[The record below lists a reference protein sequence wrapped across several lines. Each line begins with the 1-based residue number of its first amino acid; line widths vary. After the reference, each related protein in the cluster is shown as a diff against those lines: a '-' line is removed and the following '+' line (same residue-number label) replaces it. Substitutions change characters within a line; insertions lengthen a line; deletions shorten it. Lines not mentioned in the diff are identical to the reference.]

1 MHTKLITT
9 FLKKPYGKQLK
20 LIVVI
25 LVTVS
30 SAVLLFYVL
39 YYKDNKYTDTE
50 KQPVNGILDLT
61 NGFSPEKG
69 LRFLTHEW
77 EFYPGVLLSPSDFKA
92 GPPDRYRQYISIG
105 QYGGFETGNPIRSP
119 HGSATYRLTINLPSP
134 QHDYALEIPEVYSA
148 YRLYIDNALIA
159 QMGNPDTDQYEP
171 GVQNRIYYFSG
182 KGSVQIIL
190 AVTDYSYYYSGLVYP
205 PAFGDPFSV
214 NLRKQIELCIC
225 IAVFLISVG
234 CLFLSFFLG
243 IRVHHRH
250 SLIFSALCLALSG
263 YTIYPLIHT
272 FFLTSIQPWYTIER
286 LSYFLMLLLVVILQ
300 NKLCKINRLAM
311 RMSVSASI
319 ILCVLSLVCGIFMPY
334 WNLTVLKAWSYLFA
348 TTKWFTAC
356 YLVIIVISAI
366 YRNVLQNWFIL
377 SGTLFYAVSILAD
390 RILPAYEPIYGGYF
404 SEWGGAILILSL
416 GFLLWF
422 EILDSYKY
430 RIILEEKQYHMEQQL
445 SMQQEHFIQLQ
456 EKIEEVRAAK
466 HDLRHNLRTFRTLLD
481 TGNIQGIMDY
491 LNQYEKQPALQI
503 APFTYCN
510 NLTADA
516 VIRYYT
522 QIARGARITFNVS
535 LSLPQ
540 DFPLPDF
547 ELCIILSNL
556 LENAVEA
563 CSRQQEHEIRSICL
577 QGKYTNDQ
585 FYMIVNNSY
594 TGKPYINHG
603 RFLSSKRNEY
613 GIGISSVNKIIKN
626 YNGICSIQTKNKEFQ
641 VSIVIPLI
649 KEESSN

>member
-1 MHTKLITT
+1 
-9 FLKKPYGKQLK
+9 
-20 LIVVI
+20 
-25 LVTVS
+25 
-30 SAVLLFYVL
+30 
-39 YYKDNKYTDTE
+39 
-50 KQPVNGILDLT
+50 
-61 NGFSPEKG
+61 
-69 LRFLTHEW
+69 
-77 EFYPGVLLSPSDFKA
+77 
-92 GPPDRYRQYISIG
+92 
-105 QYGGFETGNPIRSP
+105 
-119 HGSATYRLTINLPSP
+119 
-134 QHDYALEIPEVYSA
+134 
-148 YRLYIDNALIA
+148 
-159 QMGNPDTDQYEP
+159 
-171 GVQNRIYYFSG
+171 
-182 KGSVQIIL
+182 
-190 AVTDYSYYYSGLVYP
+190 
-205 PAFGDPFSV
+205 
-214 NLRKQIELCIC
+214 
-225 IAVFLISVG
+225 
-234 CLFLSFFLG
+234 
-243 IRVHHRH
+243 
-250 SLIFSALCLALSG
+250 
-263 YTIYPLIHT
+263 
-272 FFLTSIQPWYTIER
+272 
-286 LSYFLMLLLVVILQ
+286 
-300 NKLCKINRLAM
+300 
-311 RMSVSASI
+311 
-319 ILCVLSLVCGIFMPY
+319 
-334 WNLTVLKAWSYLFA
+334 
-348 TTKWFTAC
+348 
-356 YLVIIVISAI
+356 
-366 YRNVLQNWFIL
+366 
-377 SGTLFYAVSILAD
+377 
-390 RILPAYEPIYGGYF
+390 
-404 SEWGGAILILSL
+404 
-416 GFLLWF
+416 
-422 EILDSYKY
+422 
-430 RIILEEKQYHMEQQL
+430 MEQQL

-594 TGKPYINHG
+594 TSEPYIKHG

-626 YNGICSIQTKNKEFQ
+626 HNGLCSIQMKNKEFQ
-641 VSIVIPLI
+641 ASIVIPLI